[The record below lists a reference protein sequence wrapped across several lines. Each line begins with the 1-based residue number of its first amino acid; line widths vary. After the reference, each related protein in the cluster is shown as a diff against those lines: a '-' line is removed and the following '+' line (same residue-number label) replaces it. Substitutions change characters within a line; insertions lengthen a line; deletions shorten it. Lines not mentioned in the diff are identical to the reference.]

1 MRPKETGDTPSQRTK
16 FMTKYSALI
25 ALASSS
31 LVLGGCVSTAASVVK
46 APFKA
51 VGQAADW
58 ATTSQDEADRNLGRK
73 MRKQQEEEGKAIR
86 RCQKNPYREEC
97 AELRQKGLLPT
108 DGQTA
113 QPY

>member
-1 MRPKETGDTPSQRTK
+1 MKTYTILVAAAGA
-16 FMTKYSALI
+16 AL
-25 ALASSS
+25 L
-31 LVLGGCVSTAASVVK
+31 LTGCVSTAASVVK
-46 APFKA
+46 APFKV

-73 MRKQQEEEGKAIR
+73 VRKQQEEEGKAIR
-86 RCQKNPYREEC
+86 RCQKNPDREEC

-108 DGQTA
+108 DGQPA